1 MKTINSKFQQMVAN
15 VPKDVMT
22 EVDLSFDIASEIDAL
37 MQERGLSKK
46 QFADAL
52 GKKPS
57 EVTKW
62 LSGQHNFTIRT
73 IAMLSS
79 FFGKPIIRVA
89 TNRYVF
95 PEEKTPMVADD
106 SSVIIGNKKEAVA
119 DRLLKA
125 LEENRQAMIAR
136 NEPELTLEEIN
147 AEIAAARAEMKARK
161 EKE

>member
-79 FFGKPIIRVA
+79 FFGKPIIRIA

-106 SSVIIGNKKEAVA
+106 SSFSFGEKKDARQDFGN
-119 DRLLKA
+119 LLD
-125 LEENRQAMIAR
+125 AMHETAIASD
-136 NEPELTLEEIN
+136 EPELTLDEIN